1 MPNAKKKALKSNSRT
16 RPTPTTRLPV
26 PPGHRKITIAPI
38 DAHRLPKTTRQAP
51 TNGPTT
57 APRAPHTTSNLSIT
71 ANRMGRDIAW
81 LARTIIWGMAR
92 RMGSGRTRTISRSCG
107 TMTRKVIC
115 GDDVAFVG
123 RCIAG
128 RGSASRSCMYLGLSS
143 RATYY
148 LKRDAVADDW
158 NDWFF
163 CCVRITDD
171 EPCILSLPRQ

>member
-92 RMGSGRTRTISRSCG
+92 RMGSGRARIISRSCG
-107 TMTRKVIC
+107 MTTRRVIC
-115 GDDVAFVG
+115 GDDVAFVFVVCQRG
-123 RCIAG
+123 EESEVNDACIWARS
-128 RGSASRSCMYLGLSS
+128 RGLRIIWNEMQSLMIGLNHCCCHVRS
-143 RATYY
+143 
-148 LKRDAVADDW
+148 
-158 NDWFF
+158 
-163 CCVRITDD
+163 TD
-171 EPCILSLPRQ
+171 

>member
-1 MPNAKKKALKSNSRT
+1 MPNAKKKTLKSNSRT

-26 PPGHRKITIAPI
+26 HPGHRKITIAPI
-38 DAHRLPKTTRQAP
+38 DAHRPPKTTRQAP

-57 APRAPHTTSNLSIT
+57 APRAPHTTSNLSIA
-71 ANRMGRDIAW
+71 ANRTGRDIAW

-107 TMTRKVIC
+107 TMTRKAIC

-123 RCIAG
+123 GCIAG
-128 RGSASRSCMYLGLSS
+128 RRSASRSCMYLGPSS

-148 LKRDAVADDW
+148 LERDAVADDW
-158 NDWFF
+158 NDW
-163 CCVRITDD
+163 CLLLCEDYR
-171 EPCILSLPRQ
+171 